1 LRFSYFF
8 TYNVNHSFPFTGK
21 VIFNLLDKKIKFSQ
35 LYNLH
40 IYRFITFKLPI
51 SIERE
56 KYYSATGRDSLCR
69 SNRIAVIVR
78 RFIVIRRLPQEQNYA
93 LPRFVMFSRYQAMR
107 FVAKYSWQLSKA
119 AEKKKSIPEV
129 SAFLNKETFH
139 RRSNSRSVSSLTKI
153 GATIKSFTEILTT
166 RVSRRGTPTY
176 PTRRCS
182 SSAIC
187 VTRTILE
194 TSERELKS
202 DV

>member
-1 LRFSYFF
+1 VSAEIYRGHLFREILSRITPFSKFCLKYKLFVIWSKIFAFFRIFFF
-8 TYNVNHSFPFTGK
+8 TYNVNYSNPFTGK
-21 VIFNLLDKKIKFSQ
+21 AIFNLLHKKTKFSQ

-107 FVAKYSWQLSKA
+107 FVAKYSWQLPKA
-119 AEKKKSIPEV
+119 AEKK
-129 SAFLNKETFH
+129 
-139 RRSNSRSVSSLTKI
+139 
-153 GATIKSFTEILTT
+153 
-166 RVSRRGTPTY
+166 RVSPKFQ
-176 PTRRCS
+176 RCS
-182 SSAIC
+182 IKEPFIADRIHGAC
-187 VTRTILE
+187 LRL
-194 TSERELKS
+194 RKLARR
-202 DV
+202 